1 MGIYLVYTQI
11 SATDQE
17 NRSCWRGGGSPS
29 PEEDGRAFD
38 VLDVAVP
45 ADFSRRSEMS
55 ASTSPSLNFSVT
67 CPAACAAAA
76 LDTRRSTSITR
87 AKPRDRGRSGSSDAA
102 SRARRRSEERR
113 GGKKGVSTCRSRWSP
128 YH

>member
-1 MGIYLVYTQI
+1 MVIYLGYTQI

-55 ASTSPSLNFSVT
+55 ASTSPSLNFSAT

-76 LDTRRSTSITR
+76 LDTRRSPSITR
-87 AKPRDRGRSGSSDAA
+87 AKPPAREHRNSAVSGK
-102 SRARRRSEERR
+102 R
-113 GGKKGVSTCRSRWSP
+113 V
-128 YH
+128 